1 MKKNGNVLKERLKSG
16 TSSYYQERVLSRER
30 ILNQECALNH
40 LEIIERFFFVFDH
53 LGVLRLKT
61 PRKER
66 NGFYSERN
74 GTEQIETRTE

>member
-66 NGFYSERN
+66 NGFYSEWN